1 MNNEYVGAGPVSAQI
16 DINKFNANA
25 VGARIARPNKNKS
38 NAKGITLIALIIT
51 IIIMLILAG
60 ITLNLTL
67 GEHGI
72 FKTAQNAGKEYKK
85 AEIKEEIELAIL
97 DIQGEEIQNGNELT
111 QERLKDK
118 LPSKLNN
125 ITAEIKDNKITGTYK
140 GYEYEID
147 DKFNVTIGKNNGN
160 DDNEEET
167 KGTLT
172 ISQDLQL
179 WLNKTGEKITLQDI
193 LEDETV
199 GEVKGLIPTL
209 TAENV
214 TRSEENGIVKYEDTT
229 GGVASTSSE
238 ANTQYATWKAF
249 NGIKD
254 IENYTA
260 SKIGEAENYWLEYEF
275 KENVKAIYA
284 RIQISTTSYHD
295 GERTY
300 KVQASNDGENWEDLT
315 DEITHIGNVETMPED
330 VLELNTNKL
339 YKKFRILVTSIGNS
353 TGPAANCSGAYRFQL
368 YGIKTKD
375 NNATKEQIEQKLI
388 SSSNI
393 NIQLSNAVN
402 MNSLMDRLMPK
413 KETEELMLINENIR
427 NEVLGSTVAL
437 SKTIRINPIVTEEN
451 ITKIADKKYQDNLG
465 NIMYSDDDM
474 SIVSDIEQNYAWKAF
489 NGKYIEGSWSNM
501 NLTDAASSFSLVY
514 EFTKPVFVYKF
525 KYQLTANCSP
535 SYYRKFNIQ
544 GSNDGE
550 NWVDLLQDHEMSEY
564 RAVTTFEE
572 TPIYNDN
579 NINKY
584 KMFRIHVKEKSG
596 NIADERIGEFEIYG
610 IK

>member
-1 MNNEYVGAGPVSAQI
+1 MNNEELMMNNEKYKCSAFNVGAGSVSVQI
-16 DINKFNANA
+16 
-25 VGARIARPNKNKS
+25 KS
-38 NAKGITLIALIIT
+38 PHAITLIALIIT

-214 TRSEENGIVKYEDTT
+214 TRSEENGIVKYEDVT
-229 GGVASTSSE
+229 GGIVSTSSE
-238 ANTQYATWKAF
+238 YSSDVAAYKAF
-249 NGIKD
+249 DRIKNP
-254 IENYTA
+254 ENSYA
-260 SKIGEAENYWLEYEF
+260 SSEIGEAENYWLEYEF

-284 RIQISTTSYHD
+284 KVGISNGSYHD

-402 MNSLMDRLMPK
+402 MNSLMDRLMHK
-413 KETEELMLINENIR
+413 KETEELIFTNENIQKSIL
-427 NEVLGSTVAL
+427 NSKIAL
-437 SKTIRINPIVTEEN
+437 SKLKGLIPILTVEN
-451 ITKIADKKYQDNLG
+451 ITRSEENGIVKYADTTG
-465 NIMYSDDDM
+465 GV
-474 SIVSDIEQNYAWKAF
+474 VSTSSESNEEYAAYKAF
-489 NGKYIEGSWSNM
+489 NGINEGTNSSASKVGDATDYWLEYEFPQAIKAVYTKVKMTNASSIEGER
-501 NLTDAASSFSLVY
+501 T
-514 EFTKPVFVYKF
+514 YKV
-525 KYQLTANCSP
+525 QA
-535 SYYRKFNIQ
+535 
-544 GSNDGE
+544 SNDGV
-550 NWVDLLQDHEMSEY
+550 NWQDLTQEITNTGNYISFPEDILEL
-564 RAVTTFEE
+564 
-572 TPIYNDN
+572 
-579 NINKY
+579 NINKEY
-584 KMFRIHVKEKSG
+584 KKFRIYVTSIGNSTGLGAHHSG
-596 NIADERIGEFEIYG
+596 AIIFQLYG
-610 IK
+610 IEEK